1 MNLPMNIL
9 SRQPKLKPKLKPK
22 PIRCGFTLVELLFV
36 IAIIAI
42 LSSLSLAMIRSAQ
55 LEARSSATQSR
66 LTHIQNI
73 LSIYIEDME
82 FRKLPFRMSQLD
94 AFVLGSTPQES
105 YGKKQ
110 QLRNQVLADYMNV
123 EMPRDAN
130 ALGTFP
136 SPAFTT
142 CNGSNLGV
150 QSVNYAGLNAFLLM
164 HPTALTRRWSAMG
177 GGGIDNQGELL
188 YELLLMIDFEG
199 GSALESLGNGAIG
212 DSDGDGNL
220 EVVDAWG
227 EPFQFDIAQRTLPN
241 ETDWEDFDVTVTKPR
256 EFQHFRFDV
265 WSDNV
270 PRRVEF

>member
-9 SRQPKLKPKLKPK
+9 SKQPKPK
-22 PIRCGFTLVELLFV
+22 PTRCGFTLVELLFV

-42 LSSLSLAMIRSAQ
+42 LSSLSLAMISSAQ
-55 LEARSSATQSR
+55 REARYSATQSR

-94 AFVLGSTPQES
+94 AFVLSSTPQES

-136 SPAFTT
+136 SPAFKT

-212 DSDGDGNL
+212 DSDGDDNL